1 MHKFHFDAL
10 ERMDANL
17 NAFFAQQLTQIRGTL
32 YDKKYPELKARSFLP
47 IKNDIPRGAQALA
60 DRTMDETG
68 EAEFMGDYAT
78 DAPMVEVK
86 ADNETTYKM
95 RPIHLGYGWHVEEA
109 YAAQF
114 AGVNLSDRKAKACRR
129 GIERFIDKNLLIG
142 STVGGL
148 ALQGLF
154 SLSGAQA
161 PVTYT
166 VQNPT
171 WADESP
177 DEICQDLFGIDSKV
191 YVDSKEIEV
200 CDSLLLP
207 NTSHELL
214 MNRRMGDGSNV
225 TILKYFLDTSPRITN
240 IGTSHYLEADGGHS
254 GGSVKRMV
262 AYKRDSEI
270 LEGLVNEF
278 NQYPPEFRAMKVLT
292 LCDARVGG
300 VAAYRPKGIAYGDN
314 I

>member
-1 MHKFHFDAL
+1 MLKFHFDAL

-17 NAFFAQQLTQIRGTL
+17 NAFFAQQLTQIRAQV
-32 YDKKYPELKARSFLP
+32 YEKKYPELKARTFLP

-60 DRTMDETG
+60 ERSMDETG
-68 EAEFMGDYAT
+68 EAEFVGDLGT

-86 ADNETTYKM
+86 AGDETVYRM
-95 RPIHLGYGWHVEEA
+95 RPIQLGYGWHVEEA

-142 STVGGL
+142 GTVGGL

-154 SLSGAQA
+154 TLSGAQA
-161 PVTYT
+161 PVTYS
-166 VQNPT
+166 PT
-171 WADESP
+171 ALTWEDESP
-177 DEICQDLFGIDSKV
+177 DDINDELHGIEAKV
-191 YVDSKEIEV
+191 YIDSKEIEV
-200 CDSLLLP
+200 CDSYIMP
-207 NTSHELL
+207 NTTHELL
-214 MNRRMGDGSNV
+214 KRRRMGDGSSV
-225 TILKYFLDTSPRITN
+225 SILAHFLGSNDRIKN
-240 IGTSHYLEADGGHS
+240 IGTSHYLETSGGHS
-254 GGSVKRMV
+254 GGATKRLV
-262 AYKRDSEI
+262 AYKRDAEM
-270 LEGLVNEF
+270 LEGYVNEF

-300 VAAYRPKGIAYGDN
+300 VAAYRPKSIAYCDG